1 LQHQFLKTMKL
12 FYEIA
17 LVIHI
22 ISGFSALVAGLLA
35 IISKKGKNLHLK
47 TGSAFYY
54 SMLLVAVTSVSI
66 SILKSNMFL
75 LHIGIF
81 SFFMVYSGH
90 QSIKNKS
97 LKPGLIDWVVFIIAV
112 VNSAFM
118 IYSLQVILI
127 VFGGIGL
134 SLAITD
140 LRIFISVLQKKEIA
154 KNQWLLR
161 HIGMML
167 GSYIATFTAFLVVSL
182 NAFSYGWVVWLM
194 PTIIGTPLI
203 IYWTMKYSIKKKR
216 ALSNG

>member
-1 LQHQFLKTMKL
+1 MKL

-22 ISGFSALVAGLLA
+22 ISGFTALVVGLLA
-35 IISKKGKNLHLK
+35 ILAKKGKYLHLK
-47 TGSAFYY
+47 TGITFYY
-54 SMLLVAVTSVSI
+54 SMLLVAVTAISI

-81 SFFMVYSGH
+81 SFFMVYSGY

-97 LKPGLIDWVVFIIAV
+97 LKPGFLDWAVFLIAL

-118 IYSLQVILI
+118 IYSLKIPLM
-127 VFGGIGL
+127 VFGGIGF
-134 SLAITD
+134 SLAISD
-140 LRIFISVLQKKEIA
+140 FRIFISVLQKKEIA

-167 GSYIATFTAFLVVSL
+167 GSYIATFTAFLVVNLS
-182 NAFSYGWVVWLM
+182 AFNYAWIFWLL
-194 PTIIGTPLI
+194 PTVIGTPLI
-203 IYWTMKYSIKKKR
+203 IYWTMKYTIKKK
-216 ALSNG
+216 ATLSKV